1 MATTTKNDLATKVE
15 RLLREA
21 LGSKA
26 GQTIFIPTEL
36 TGGKVHMVV
45 ISEALNGLTA
55 RQRQTLL
62 WAPLK
67 KTLDREELQ
76 RVSAV
81 VAFGTD
87 NFGPM

>member
-1 MATTTKNDLATKVE
+1 MATATRTDLATKVE

-21 LGSKA
+21 LGNKA
-26 GQTIFIPTEL
+26 DRTMFIPTVL
-36 TGGKVHMVV
+36 PGDKVHMVV

-81 VAFGTD
+81 VAFGTEA
-87 NFGPM
+87 FAPA